1 MKHLG
6 KSAQVAPA
14 KARSAVTLDDGAI
27 MTPGIRDT
35 TSIYLTR
42 RDSALRATIITRTSF
57 NGLYSYIDSGIS
69 VVVWSTMY
77 FGDRGRAVA
86 YQDGYTMYNG
96 THAVTLAGYNAS
108 KTKVLVSDPLSGSVW
123 RDASRFK
130 YLYEQMGKQAVVI
143 Q

>member
-1 MKHLG
+1 MKHHS

-77 FGDRGRAVA
+77 FGNRECAA
-86 YQDGYTMYNG
+86 AHQDGFTMHNG
-96 THAVTLAGYNAS
+96 TYAVTSVGYDVS
-108 KTKVLVSDPLSGSVW
+108 KTKELVSDPLGGSMW
-123 RDASRFK
+123 RDAGRFK
-130 YLYEQMGKQAVVI
+130 YPYGQLGKQAVVI